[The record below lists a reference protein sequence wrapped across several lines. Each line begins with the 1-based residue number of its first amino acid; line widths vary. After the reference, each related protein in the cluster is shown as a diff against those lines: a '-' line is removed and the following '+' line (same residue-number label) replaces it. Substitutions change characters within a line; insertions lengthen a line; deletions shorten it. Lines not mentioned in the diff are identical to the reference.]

1 MASAFVRLTKR
12 WLNVVNSEYWEAVL
26 LIVLYFI
33 LRWFPTLRGIAV
45 VILASSCVSI
55 INELIFRY
63 GALYLRIHTWDML
76 SKESRY
82 DMGSDMINGVWG
94 SMGGLLISIAFVPFL
109 PIYIVAMPFVI
120 IYALVKYRRPKD
132 KNISIFWFKIGAFF
146 YTNFVSEYHEM
157 ISVVSESGG
166 EQFDAFEEWAPPT
179 EAADEDMDGDGEEDE
194 EAKETLSW
202 VMEKI
207 FSSVYYMPL
216 IPVVFFLLF
225 MFFLFGIALL
235 ICAVPA
241 AIFATVAVYE
251 TGRRPRRSLEYR
263 IGCMADFSSTAGHVR
278 ELSLP
283 GTPDRGR
290 LRGHQI
296 RSRTTTCPFETHLY
310 LPVYT
315 CQRGRSRPQNLRRP
329 LHTPCRK
336 TAT

>member
-166 EQFDAFEEWAPPT
+166 EQFDAFEEWAFLPPSPSVVPSLISRLQKPLMKIWMVT
-179 EAADEDMDGDGEEDE
+179 
-194 EAKETLSW
+194 AKK
-202 VMEKI
+202 MKKQK
-207 FSSVYYMPL
+207 
-216 IPVVFFLLF
+216 
-225 MFFLFGIALL
+225 
-235 ICAVPA
+235 
-241 AIFATVAVYE
+241 
-251 TGRRPRRSLEYR
+251 
-263 IGCMADFSSTAGHVR
+263 
-278 ELSLP
+278 
-283 GTPDRGR
+283 R
-290 LRGHQI
+290 LYHG
-296 RSRTTTCPFETHLY
+296 
-310 LPVYT
+310 
-315 CQRGRSRPQNLRRP
+315 
-329 LHTPCRK
+329 
-336 TAT
+336 